1 MDLVSPSSSSNHHVD
16 RCVLCSLLQYG
27 RYTSFHMLE
36 IAAASYKTMGLFKTV
51 LAATGWTS
59 LGGTAGYLLL
69 VSLHPEPL
77 SPPSSTSPIIRLSFS
92 GRGVIMPTDFI
103 H

>member
-1 MDLVSPSSSSNHHVD
+1 
-16 RCVLCSLLQYG
+16 
-27 RYTSFHMLE
+27 MLE

-69 VSLHPEPL
+69 VSLESLHPEPL
-77 SPPSSTSPIIRLSFS
+77 SPPSSTYPIIRLSFS

>member
-1 MDLVSPSSSSNHHVD
+1 
-16 RCVLCSLLQYG
+16 
-27 RYTSFHMLE
+27 MLE

-77 SPPSSTSPIIRLSFS
+77 SPLLPPPQLS
-92 GRGVIMPTDFI
+92 G
-103 H
+103 